1 MTQPTGPANIPS
13 PASGADLLR
22 GAAHLL
28 RTPLGVVLGMS
39 ATLRDYDHRFTAE
52 QRTLYLGEVF
62 KAAEEMRVALDG
74 MSLLARLVAG
84 TLSFAPVP
92 VPISDL
98 VTPAA
103 EALASI
109 WGAGTVA
116 VEPSTGSQVYA
127 DAQRFSQAMES
138 LARVF
143 GATDGTALTVEDG
156 PPPGLRLGPV
166 TLAHGA
172 ENLGTIAAS
181 VAAMDLAEVVAR
193 PGGWAMLTARY
204 LLEGQGARLTRVDAG
219 STDEPTGPLTLL
231 IQLSPTTG

>member
-1 MTQPTGPANIPS
+1 MTQPTGPANPPS
-13 PASGADLLR
+13 TASGADLLR

-84 TLSFAPVP
+84 TLTFAPAA
-92 VPISDL
+92 VPISEL
-98 VTPAA
+98 ATSAT

-109 WGAGTVA
+109 WGAGTVT
-116 VEPSTGSQVYA
+116 VEPSVGSHVSA
-127 DAQRFSQAMES
+127 DAQRFTQAFES

-143 GATDGTALTVEDG
+143 GAMDGTAVAAEEGAT
-156 PPPGLRLGPV
+156 PTLRLGPV
-166 TLAHGA
+166 TSTHGA
-172 ENLGTIAAS
+172 ENLSAITAP
-181 VAAMDLAEVVAR
+181 VATMDLAEVVAR
-193 PGGWAMLTARY
+193 PGGWALLTARY
-204 LLEGQGARLTRVDAG
+204 LLEGQGARLVRVDTEPVNPPAG
-219 STDEPTGPLTLL
+219 ATTFL
-231 IQLSPTTG
+231 IQMSPATA